1 MSARTKIALA
11 LAAACLASFL
21 AGFTV
26 YCLVGSRVALF
37 QGFGATKGALVFC
50 LLVAAGFLYAL
61 AWFWVDRA
69 LLSRLARLVGTASKA
84 RSPLV
89 SLPESEALAGG
100 DELASLERD
109 VSLLVAQMNGYRE
122 LVENA
127 AEAIILIQDGVIKFA
142 NRAAAVHSGYSQAEL
157 ISRHFLDFVH
167 PDDRQAAEEHR
178 QRVLAS
184 DHLLPPF
191 QFRVTT
197 KDGETKWAEAN
208 SVKLD
213 WEGRK
218 ATLHFL
224 TDITPRRILEDELAR
239 LTEEKTLI
247 LDSLSELVVFLDRDL
262 HVIWANRAAGE
273 SVGKDPR
280 ALFGAKCYEIW
291 HGRRS
296 PCKGCPVVQAIATG
310 QPSSGEIASPDGR
323 VWRINA
329 APVKDKA
336 GKVVGAV
343 ETVLEI
349 TERRRYEERLRYLSL
364 HDSLTGLYNR
374 AFFQEELHRLGSG
387 RDYPITVLVADLDG
401 LKLVNDVLGH
411 AKGDE
416 MLIACAR
423 VLKGALH
430 RSDILARIGGDE
442 FAALLPRTDQKT
454 GESIAQRIRTAADKY
469 NRRENPELPLHVSVG
484 WATCRDGE
492 EPLEETLRHADEA
505 MYQQK
510 LLNRTT
516 ARNAIIGTLVDSL
529 KRKEPWAE
537 TSLEELKKM
546 AREMGKTLGL
556 SEQQMADLVLLAQIH
571 DLGLV
576 SVADEILVK
585 PQRLQ
590 KEEWEIIRRHPEKGY
605 RIALSS
611 PDLARV
617 ADLILRHHE
626 RWDGRGYPLGLRQEE
641 IPIECRVWAI
651 LDAFDAMTSG
661 RPYRQPKSEEDA
673 LAELERHAGSQFDPH
688 LVTIFTSLVH

>member
-26 YCLVGSRVALF
+26 DCLVGSRVALF

-50 LLVAAGFLYAL
+50 LLVAGFLYAL
-61 AWFWVDRA
+61 AWCWVDRA

-84 RSPLV
+84 RSPLL
-89 SLPESEALAGG
+89 SPPESEVLPGG

-127 AEAIILIQDGVIKFA
+127 AEAIILIQDGAIKFA
-142 NRAAAVHSGYSQAEL
+142 NRAAAVHSGYSRAEL

-184 DHLLPPF
+184 DPLLPPF
-191 QFRVTT
+191 QFRVIT

-247 LDSLSELVVFLDRDL
+247 LDSLSELVAFLDRDL

-296 PCKGCPVVQAIATG
+296 PCQGCPVVQAIATG

-423 VLKGALH
+423 LLKGALR

-537 TSLEELKKM
+537 TSLEELKEM
-546 AREMGKTLGL
+546 VREMGKTLGL

-626 RWDGRGYPLGLRQEE
+626 RWDGGGYPLGLRQEE